1 MTNFIL
7 SATVSNTNIALLIGG
22 IIFIILF
29 FKLIMSFLR
38 FCLRHPIIFIIL
50 LLCGGLGF
58 VFNFLLGGIIILA
71 VIVGFIAFMI
81 LSEFNS

>member
-1 MTNFIL
+1 MTHFML
-7 SATVSNTNIALLIGG
+7 ATTASNTNIAFLIGG
-22 IIFIILF
+22 IVFVILF

>member
-1 MTNFIL
+1 MTHFML
-7 SATVSNTNIALLIGG
+7 ATTASNTNIAFLIGG
-22 IIFIILF
+22 IIFVILF

>member
-81 LSEFNS
+81 LSELNS

>member
-1 MTNFIL
+1 ML

>member
-1 MTNFIL
+1 MTHFML
-7 SATVSNTNIALLIGG
+7 ATTASNTNIALLIGG

-29 FKLIMSFLR
+29 LKLIMSFLR

>member
-1 MTNFIL
+1 MTHFML
-7 SATVSNTNIALLIGG
+7 ATTASNTNIAFLIGG
-22 IIFIILF
+22 IIFVILF

-38 FCLRHPIIFIIL
+38 FCFRHPFIFIIL

>member
-1 MTNFIL
+1 ML
-7 SATVSNTNIALLIGG
+7 AATVSNTNIALLIGG

>member
-1 MTNFIL
+1 MTHFML
-7 SATVSNTNIALLIGG
+7 ATTASNTNIALLIGG

-71 VIVGFIAFMI
+71 VIVGLIAFMI

>member
-1 MTNFIL
+1 MTHFML
-7 SATVSNTNIALLIGG
+7 ATTASNTNIALLIGG

>member
-50 LLCGGLGF
+50 LLCGGLWF

>member
-7 SATVSNTNIALLIGG
+7 AATVSNTNIALLIGG